1 MVCGDAEVT
10 IGSSIA
16 ARSSAPRQKHRDN
29 LIFIAKSAPHFVT
42 EGVNVARGSSTR
54 KLFYYDTLHEIQR
67 GFRKDKASRKSA
79 ACLTIYVDAI
89 DSNGVPVDLIPL
101 LRFISRLP
109 KTELHSACIFIDDR
123 NGLGKIGPR
132 SLGFL
137 DHTEHKHGVD
147 FFTRELGKRASDV
160 KVLVA
165 GSWYNAF
172 GHQGGYVLGAADLI
186 EYLTWDARAYFF
198 STPPMPL
205 QTAMSEKALELLQ
218 EGFATSHVE

>member
-54 KLFYYDTLHEIQR
+54 KLLSYDNLHEIPKQFRQNKAIHR
-67 GFRKDKASRKSA
+67 GA
-79 ACLTIYVDAI
+79 ACLTVYVDTI
-89 DSNGVPVDLIPL
+89 DRDGAPIDLIPL

-109 KTELHSACIFIDDR
+109 KTELHSACIFLDDR
-123 NGLGKIGPR
+123 NGLGKIGPKK
-132 SLGFL
+132 LGFL
-137 DHTEHKHGVD
+137 NHMEYKHGVD
-147 FFTRELGKRASDV
+147 FFTRELGGRASHV

-218 EGFATSHVE
+218 EGYSPSF